1 MSSYAIYLYLWT
13 RRKSKLLCC
22 EFYINH
28 WSQSYADL
36 RIHLFHLWHPLTA
49 TPCREKFNGGST
61 IDLHLI
67 QIYGLIYF
75 IFDILWQ
82 LHPVGTNSMQDQP
95 LVKSSHIG
103 YLKQALK
110 GVFAKNERGYRL
122 NAIKKR
128 FWSLL
133 FLLLSVASI
142 RRNLL
147 KTSHT
152 E

>member
-1 MSSYAIYLYLWT
+1 MYTDLVNLYNRNIFKTSLYIYIFQDEKCRLMRNLSLSMNQTEVKTFVLWI
-13 RRKSKLLCC
+13 L
-22 EFYINH
+22 
-28 WSQSYADL
+28 
-36 RIHLFHLWHPLTA
+36 
-49 TPCREKFNGGST
+49 GST
-61 IDLHLI
+61 IDLHLM
-67 QIYGLIYF
+67 QIYGFIYF

-82 LHPVGTNSMQDQP
+82 LHPVGTNS

-103 YLKQALK
+103 HRVQALK